1 MFGFIMKIFILI
13 IGLIGLSLNVI
24 PLTCVSMSNQEC
36 KIRPVIININSKE
49 YYPCSILVNKCS
61 ASCNDINET
70 YAKLCIPDVVKNIN
84 IKVFNLMSRNN
95 KKRHASWHET
105 CTCKCRLDVS
115 ISDYKQ
121 HWNNNIYICEC
132 KELIYKSRFGD
143 GLIWNPRICECE
155 YDKPCN
161 MGEYLDYQNCESTK
175 KLIDNLVEE
184 DDEDINSFL
193 YLLA

>member
-49 YYPCSILVNKCS
+49 YYPYSILVNKCS
-61 ASCNDINET
+61 GSCNDINEP
-70 YAKLCIPDVVKNIN
+70 YAKLFIPDVVKNIN
-84 IKVFNLMSRNN
+84 IKAFNLMSRNN
-95 KKRHASWHET
+95 KKHVSWHET
-105 CTCKCRLDVS
+105 CTCKCRLDAS
-115 ISDYKQ
+115 ISDNKQ
-121 HWNNNIYICEC
+121 HWNNNKYICEC
-132 KELIYKSRFGD
+132 KELIYKSRVGD
-143 GLIWNPRICECE
+143 GLIWNPSICECE
-155 YDKPCN
+155 YDKSCN

-193 YLLA
+193 FLLA